1 MRAQVAGLPPEL
13 AIAIPDV
20 IAPKVKAPL
29 AEGAPAGLASPRV
42 TSSVLPDRL
51 ASPFTGCVPLKILI
65 KPPASAARM
74 SSIMAFR
81 RAVTYLRLAMAAPQ
95 AVG

>member
-1 MRAQVAGLPPEL
+1 MRAQDAGFAPEL
-13 AIAIPDV
+13 TIAIPDV
-20 IAPKVKAPL
+20 MTPKVKAPL

-51 ASPFTGCVPLKILI
+51 ASPFAGCGPLKILI
-65 KPPASAARM
+65 RPPASAARM

-81 RAVTYLRLAMAAPQ
+81 RAVTYLRLGMGAPQ